1 MHNLL
6 SSMCDQIT
14 HQIPTKLFIAL
25 DETPISHLF
34 ATTTTIRLSLPDII
48 ECLAIED
55 DSVDDDVGV
64 GMTVIE

>member
-14 HQIPTKLFIAL
+14 HQIPTTLFIAL
-25 DETPISHLF
+25 DETPISHLV
-34 ATTTTIRLSLPDII
+34 ATTTIRLSLQDII
-48 ECLAIED
+48 KCLAIKD

-64 GMTVIE
+64 GMTMIE